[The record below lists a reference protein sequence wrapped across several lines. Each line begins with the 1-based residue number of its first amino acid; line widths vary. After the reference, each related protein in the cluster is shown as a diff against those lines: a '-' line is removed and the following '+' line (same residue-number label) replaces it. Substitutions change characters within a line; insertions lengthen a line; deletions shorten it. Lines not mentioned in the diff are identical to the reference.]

1 MEERY
6 IVPLYSVVM
15 LYILVAQFFA
25 LYFWYLYG
33 KDHGFLASVFIGPI
47 VGEFKGLLFP
57 FFI

>member
-6 IVPLYSVVM
+6 IVPLYSAVM
-15 LYILVAQFFA
+15 LYIVVGQFFA
-25 LYFWYLYG
+25 LYFWYLYTQ
-33 KDHGFLASVFIGPI
+33 DHGFLASLVIGPI

>member
-6 IVPLYSVVM
+6 IVPLYSAVM

-47 VGEFKGLLFP
+47 VSEFKGLLFP